1 MSMKMMMRIKTMN
14 KKTNFPDL
22 EILPPHN
29 HLKHFLDWLI
39 NKPRMIIENYVRK
52 KFPDKNSELEILKLN
67 LELEI
72 LKLNL
77 ELKEYE
83 LTVLKKE
90 IQELR
95 KYSNLL

>member
-1 MSMKMMMRIKTMN
+1 MN

-29 HLKHFLDWLI
+29 HFKHFLNWLI

-52 KFPDKNSELEILKLN
+52 NFPDKN

-77 ELKEYE
+77 ELKKYE

-95 KYSNLL
+95 NNQ

>member
-1 MSMKMMMRIKTMN
+1 MD

-22 EILPPHN
+22 ERLPPHN
-29 HLKHFLDWLI
+29 HFKHFLDWLI
-39 NKPRMIIENYVRK
+39 NKPRIVIENYVRK
-52 KFPDKNSELEILKLN
+52 NFSNENSEFEV
-67 LELEI
+67 

-83 LTVLKKE
+83 LTALKKE

-95 KYSNLL
+95 NYSNLL

>member
-1 MSMKMMMRIKTMN
+1 MN

-22 EILPPHN
+22 EISPPHN

-67 LELEI
+67 LEL
-72 LKLNL
+72 
-77 ELKEYE
+77 KEYE
-83 LTVLKKE
+83 LTLLKKE

-95 KYSNLL
+95 NYSNLL

>member
-1 MSMKMMMRIKTMN
+1 MMEIKTMD

-22 EILPPHN
+22 KILPPHN
-29 HLKHFLDWLI
+29 HFKHFFVSLI
-39 NKPRMIIENYVRK
+39 SKPRMIIKDYLRK
-52 KFPDKNSELEILKLN
+52 NFQDKN

-83 LTVLKKE
+83 LTLLKKE
-90 IQELR
+90 MQEIR
-95 KYSNLL
+95 KYSNFL

>member
-1 MSMKMMMRIKTMN
+1 MN

-22 EILPPHN
+22 ERLPPHN
-29 HLKHFLDWLI
+29 HIKHFLDWLI
-39 NKPRMIIENYVRK
+39 NKPRMIIENYII
-52 KFPDKNSELEILKLN
+52 KNFTSKN
-67 LELEI
+67 LELET

-95 KYSNLL
+95 KYPNFL

>member
-1 MSMKMMMRIKTMN
+1 MD
-14 KKTNFPDL
+14 KKTNFPEL
-22 EILPPHN
+22 ERLPPHN
-29 HLKHFLDWLI
+29 NFKHFFDWLI
-39 NKPRMIIENYVRK
+39 SKPRIIIKDYVRK
-52 KFPDKNSELEILKLN
+52 NFPDKD

-83 LTVLKKE
+83 LTLLKKE

-95 KYSNLL
+95 NYSNLL

>member
-1 MSMKMMMRIKTMN
+1 MD
-14 KKTNFPDL
+14 KKTNFSDL

-29 HLKHFLDWLI
+29 HFTHFLNWLI

-52 KFPDKNSELEILKLN
+52 NFPDKN

-77 ELKEYE
+77 ELKKYE

-95 KYSNLL
+95 NNQ

>member
-1 MSMKMMMRIKTMN
+1 MRIKTMD

-22 EILPPHN
+22 ERLPPHN
-29 HLKHFLDWLI
+29 HFKHFLNWLI
-39 NKPRMIIENYVRK
+39 NKPRMIIEDYVRK
-52 KFPDKNSELEILKLN
+52 NFPDKN

-83 LTVLKKE
+83 LTVLKRE

-95 KYSNLL
+95 KYSNFS

>member
-1 MSMKMMMRIKTMN
+1 MD

-22 EILPPHN
+22 ERLPSHN
-29 HLKHFLDWLI
+29 HFKHFLDWLI
-39 NKPRMIIENYVRK
+39 NKPRIVIENYVRK
-52 KFPDKNSELEILKLN
+52 NFSNEN
-67 LELEI
+67 LELEV

-83 LTVLKKE
+83 LTALKKE

-95 KYSNLL
+95 NCSNLL

>member
-1 MSMKMMMRIKTMN
+1 MD

-22 EILPPHN
+22 ERLPPHN
-29 HLKHFLDWLI
+29 HLKHFLEWLI
-39 NKPRMIIENYVRK
+39 NKPKMIIEDYVK
-52 KFPDKNSELEILKLN
+52 KNFPDKN

-83 LTVLKKE
+83 LTLLKKE

-95 KYSNLL
+95 NILIFHKN

>member
-1 MSMKMMMRIKTMN
+1 MD

-22 EILPPHN
+22 ERLPSHN
-29 HLKHFLDWLI
+29 HFKHFLDWLI
-39 NKPRMIIENYVRK
+39 NKPRIVIENYVRK
-52 KFPDKNSELEILKLN
+52 NFSNEN
-67 LELEI
+67 LELEV

-95 KYSNLL
+95 NYSNLL

>member
-1 MSMKMMMRIKTMN
+1 MMMSIKTMD

-29 HLKHFLDWLI
+29 HKIFSI
-39 NKPRMIIENYVRK
+39 GISKPRIIIEDYVRK
-52 KFPDKNSELEILKLN
+52 NFPDKN

-77 ELKEYE
+77 ELKEHE
-83 LTVLKKE
+83 LTLLKKE
-90 IQELR
+90 IQG
-95 KYSNLL
+95 YSNFL

>member
-1 MSMKMMMRIKTMN
+1 MRIKIMD

-22 EILPPHN
+22 ERLPPHN
-29 HLKHFLDWLI
+29 HFKHFFVSLI
-39 NKPRMIIENYVRK
+39 SKPRMIIKDYLRK
-52 KFPDKNSELEILKLN
+52 NFPDKN

-77 ELKEYE
+77 ELKKYE

-95 KYSNLL
+95 KYSNLS

>member
-1 MSMKMMMRIKTMN
+1 MMIEDYLRK
-14 KKTNFPDL
+14 NFPD
-22 EILPPHN
+22 
-29 HLKHFLDWLI
+29 K
-39 NKPRMIIENYVRK
+39 
-52 KFPDKNSELEILKLN
+52 N

-95 KYSNLL
+95 KYSNFS

>member
-1 MSMKMMMRIKTMN
+1 MIAMKMMRIKTMD

-29 HLKHFLDWLI
+29 HFKHFLNWLI

-52 KFPDKNSELEILKLN
+52 NFPDKN

-77 ELKEYE
+77 ELKKYE
-83 LTVLKKE
+83 LTVLKEE

-95 KYSNLL
+95 NNQ

>member
-1 MSMKMMMRIKTMN
+1 MYFTVRKSIRNNYTLLSHEIEVIIQLFTRLYEARI
-14 KKTNFPDL
+14 
-22 EILPPHN
+22 
-29 HLKHFLDWLI
+29 
-39 NKPRMIIENYVRK
+39 IIENYIRK
-52 KFPDKNSELEILKLN
+52 NFSNEN
-67 LELEI
+67 LELEG

-95 KYSNLL
+95 NYSNLL

>member
-1 MSMKMMMRIKTMN
+1 MIKTMD

-22 EILPPHN
+22 ERLPPHN
-29 HLKHFLDWLI
+29 HFKHFLDWLI

-52 KFPDKNSELEILKLN
+52 NFTDKN

-83 LTVLKKE
+83 LILLKKE

-95 KYSNLL
+95 KY

>member
-1 MSMKMMMRIKTMN
+1 MN

-22 EILPPHN
+22 ERLPPHN
-29 HLKHFLDWLI
+29 HIKHFLDWLI
-39 NKPRMIIENYVRK
+39 NKPRMIIENYIIK
-52 KFPDKNSELEILKLN
+52 NFPSKN
-67 LELEI
+67 LELEA

-83 LTVLKKE
+83 LIVLKKE

-95 KYSNLL
+95 KYPNFL

>member
-1 MSMKMMMRIKTMN
+1 MRMKITKMMMKIKTMD

-29 HLKHFLDWLI
+29 HFKHFFDWLI
-39 NKPRMIIENYVRK
+39 NKPRIIIKNYVRK
-52 KFPDKNSELEILKLN
+52 NFSDKD

-72 LKLNL
+72 LKLNY

-83 LTVLKKE
+83 LTLLKKE
-90 IQELR
+90 IKELR
-95 KYSNLL
+95 KYSNFS

>member
-1 MSMKMMMRIKTMN
+1 MKMMRIKTMD

-29 HLKHFLDWLI
+29 HFKHFLNWLI

-52 KFPDKNSELEILKLN
+52 NFSDKNY
-67 LELEI
+67 ELEI

-95 KYSNLL
+95 NNQ

>member
-1 MSMKMMMRIKTMN
+1 MD

-22 EILPPHN
+22 ERLPSHN
-29 HLKHFLDWLI
+29 HFKHFLDWLV
-39 NKPRMIIENYVRK
+39 NKPRIIIENYIRK
-52 KFPDKNSELEILKLN
+52 NFSNEN
-67 LELEI
+67 LELEG

-95 KYSNLL
+95 NYSNLL

>member
-1 MSMKMMMRIKTMN
+1 MRTKIMD

-22 EILPPHN
+22 ERLPPHN
-29 HLKHFLDWLI
+29 HFKHFLNWLI
-39 NKPRMIIENYVRK
+39 NKPKMIFKDYITKN
-52 KFPDKNSELEILKLN
+52 FPDKN

-83 LTVLKKE
+83 LTLLKKE
-90 IQELR
+90 MQEIR
-95 KYSNLL
+95 KYSYFL

>member
-1 MSMKMMMRIKTMN
+1 MSIKIMD

-29 HLKHFLDWLI
+29 HFKHFLNWLI
-39 NKPRMIIENYVRK
+39 NKPRMIIENYIRRN
-52 KFPDKNSELEILKLN
+52 FPDKN
-67 LELEI
+67 LELEH

-83 LTVLKKE
+83 LTLLKKE

-95 KYSNLL
+95 KYSNFL

>member
-1 MSMKMMMRIKTMN
+1 MD

-22 EILPPHN
+22 ERLPPHN
-29 HLKHFLDWLI
+29 HFKHFLDWLI
-39 NKPRMIIENYVRK
+39 NKPRIIIENYVRK
-52 KFPDKNSELEILKLN
+52 NFSNEN
-67 LELEI
+67 LELEV

-90 IQELR
+90 IKELR
-95 KYSNLL
+95 NYSNLLQN

>member
-1 MSMKMMMRIKTMN
+1 MD
-14 KKTNFPDL
+14 KKTDFPDL
-22 EILPPHN
+22 EKLPPHN

-39 NKPRMIIENYVRK
+39 NKPRMIIEDYVIK
-52 KFPDKNSELEILKLN
+52 NFPDKN

-83 LTVLKKE
+83 LKLLKKE

-95 KYSNLL
+95 KYSYFL

>member
-1 MSMKMMMRIKTMN
+1 MMEIKTMD

-22 EILPPHN
+22 ERLPPHN
-29 HLKHFLDWLI
+29 HFKHFFVSLI
-39 NKPRMIIENYVRK
+39 SKPRMMIEDYLRK
-52 KFPDKNSELEILKLN
+52 NFPDKN

-95 KYSNLL
+95 KYSNFS

>member
-1 MSMKMMMRIKTMN
+1 MD

-22 EILPPHN
+22 ERLPPHN
-29 HLKHFLDWLI
+29 HFKHFLDWLI
-39 NKPRMIIENYVRK
+39 NKPRIVIENYVRK
-52 KFPDKNSELEILKLN
+52 NFSNEN
-67 LELEI
+67 LELEV

-83 LTVLKKE
+83 LTALKKE

-95 KYSNLL
+95 NCSNLL